1 MYGADSKDEG
11 SGSIDEEED
20 AREGV
25 ALMEGALEE
34 LEQARDL
41 LASMEQKVRDCK
53 AAAIDLT
60 FWEAMSAQQMNI
72 LFATPE

>member
-1 MYGADSKDEG
+1 MN
-11 SGSIDEEED
+11 EEED

-41 LASMEQKVRDCK
+41 LISLEQKVRDHSPCPAGPLLRDAILCHAGI
-53 AAAIDLT
+53 AAGNGQLQYLLLYHT
-60 FWEAMSAQQMNI
+60 
-72 LFATPE
+72 

>member
-1 MYGADSKDEG
+1 MLEISYHLTRVSVRSLTGDTQISCVAGSTDEG
-11 SGSIDEEED
+11 SGWLDEDED

-41 LASMEQKVRDCK
+41 LASLEQKV
-53 AAAIDLT
+53 
-60 FWEAMSAQQMNI
+60 WELQQ
-72 LFATPE
+72 AY